1 MVGWARYLGE
11 QRHPLPA
18 LPSAQDGRGD
28 AGSRQDGPARRP
40 PRADEEAQASE
51 SGPADSG
58 SREMTENVTP
68 IRPTGSAQAGGA
80 CPKHGMEGVYGGSI
94 GGGEMKVFCS
104 LCDAEKASPP
114 SATEAGELARRAW
127 ADVLTKHRVYV
138 GSNTALGG
146 PILEARDA
154 AIASLLQKL

>member
-1 MVGWARYLGE
+1 
-11 QRHPLPA
+11 
-18 LPSAQDGRGD
+18 
-28 AGSRQDGPARRP
+28 
-40 PRADEEAQASE
+40 
-51 SGPADSG
+51 
-58 SREMTENVTP
+58 
-68 IRPTGSAQAGGA
+68 
-80 CPKHGMEGVYGGSI
+80 MEGVYGGSI

-154 AIASLLQKL
+154 AIASLLQKLEETEKRLAEWVAAQQTLEAAAQRGAPLYEMRTAQRRVDEAIHQLYRHALQGE